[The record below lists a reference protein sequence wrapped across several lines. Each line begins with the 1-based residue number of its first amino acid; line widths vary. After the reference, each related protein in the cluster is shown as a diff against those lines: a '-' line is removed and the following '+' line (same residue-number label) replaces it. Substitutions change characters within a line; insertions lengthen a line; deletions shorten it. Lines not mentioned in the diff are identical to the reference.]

1 MGSHHSLFSTRNHL
15 DPSLVRLY
23 GRSAFPPSLNF
34 SFLLIPLGHCLV
46 TLGTGPRPHLHWR
59 TTPLLTA
66 HSYPVI
72 GLSLPLTPPSILT
85 VSDIKQGDHDERLL
99 TLLDTTLHDQSTRTL
114 HIPWSDALYL
124 FDGIYLSWDPAL
136 WSHRLDFHGQV
147 SSLFSLS
154 LSLSLPPN

>member
-72 GLSLPLTPPSILT
+72 GLSLPLTPPSYSQFQTSSRATTTNVSSPCSIPPCRINPPVPSIFPGQTLSIFST
-85 VSDIKQGDHDERLL
+85 VSTSAG
-99 TLLDTTLHDQSTRTL
+99 
-114 HIPWSDALYL
+114 IPPCGL
-124 FDGIYLSWDPAL
+124 I
-136 WSHRLDFHGQV
+136 V
-147 SSLFSLS
+147 SIFTGKYHPFSLS
-154 LSLSLPPN
+154 LSLIPPN